1 MKLKEVMRNAEDIIQ
16 EIGLLDVEDK
26 TKAEYLN
33 IANRVRK
40 DPDTL
45 LYQGAKGYY
54 YKKKA
59 ALRYFI
65 QHYLRLCIKKINSK
79 STKRENIKKIGR
91 RIIYLINLY
100 KKHGRNTGVS
110 PVSTKNPGNSK
121 KKSLRKMPKYW
132 REMMWDRCENYDY
145 KGALAILQLTGARPS
160 EIERGVSVTGDASS
174 DFLEITIL
182 GSKQGKAKKNGQAT
196 RTVMVDMRTPVNP
209 GSPKDYLL
217 SQVAYEGHLFIQAN
231 AKRLNDYV
239 RRLSKKIWPRK
250 KNHIAP
256 CSYRH
261 QISADLKGEGTPPPK
276 ISMVMGHRSTQSK
289 KKYAGKR
296 QARGN
301 THIAD
306 VTCSHPLRDPRPAG
320 LPWERPASDNFPDT
334 GG

>member
-1 MKLKEVMRNAEDIIQ
+1 MGLKDLMINAENVMR
-16 EIGLLDVEDK
+16 EIGSKDVEDK
-26 TKAEYLN
+26 TRNEYLK
-33 IANRVRK
+33 ISKRIIK
-40 DPDTL
+40 EPDAL
-45 LYQGAKGYY
+45 LYQGSKGYY

-65 QHYLRLCIKKINSK
+65 QYCLKLYTEKINSR
-79 STKRENIKKIGR
+79 SMDEENIKKIER
-91 RIIYLINLY
+91 KIRYLVNLY
-100 KKHGRNTGVS
+100 EKHGRNNGKS
-110 PVSTKNPGNSK
+110 PVTTKNPGNSK
-121 KKSLRKMPKYW
+121 KKSLRKMPKNW
-132 REMMWDRCENYDY
+132 REMVWDRCENYDY

-160 EIERGVSVTGDASS
+160 EIERGVSVAGDASS

-196 RTVMVDMRTPVNP
+196 RIVMVDMRTRVNP

-217 SQVAYEGHLFIQAN
+217 SQVAYEGYFFIQAN

-239 RRLSKKIWPRK
+239 LRLSKKIWLRK

-320 LPWERPASDNFPDT
+320 LPWERPASDKSAEAR
-334 GG
+334 